1 LNQLARP
8 EWGYQP
14 RDPKSND
21 RVTLGVFVLA
31 NQMSRKSSAKGSIAN
46 DSAPRRSIA
55 SQAVGA
61 GGVYTKVMQAIVRK
75 VLVPATNSVRN
86 VLPRACTPK
95 SRSRRPS
102 LTCVL
107 PFTPSAAARLS
118 CTG

>member
-1 LNQLARP
+1 
-8 EWGYQP
+8 
-14 RDPKSND
+14 
-21 RVTLGVFVLA
+21 
-31 NQMSRKSSAKGSIAN
+31 
-46 DSAPRRSIA
+46 
-55 SQAVGA
+55 
-61 GGVYTKVMQAIVRK
+61 